1 MVITTLKLVSLQEV
15 VRGEVTRQAR
25 VIAAFDTCCGAKP
38 WKVVLG
44 MLLERNW
51 RGTGRESRALYT
63 LGDQGHA
70 GARCNIG
77 VFFFAQDM
85 NETVQILMFAVAQG
99 LFGLVPDWAG
109 AISEVTVHV
118 RAAQDNA
125 QAQLTLPSSIC
136 EAIASPNRWRLCAFH
151 SRLCSFH
158 SRLCSRLCSS
168 SVHSGRVYFPR
179 LWHAGQEILR
189 LIMLNSSLLGLSAML
204 TVELAPICGPG

>member
-1 MVITTLKLVSLQEV
+1 MRHRHPLIEAWSGVYAQSSRPTDVITTLKLVSLQEV

-77 VFFFAQDM
+77 VFFLHR
-85 NETVQILMFAVAQG
+85 I
-99 LFGLVPDWAG
+99 
-109 AISEVTVHV
+109 
-118 RAAQDNA
+118 
-125 QAQLTLPSSIC
+125 
-136 EAIASPNRWRLCAFH
+136 
-151 SRLCSFH
+151 
-158 SRLCSRLCSS
+158 
-168 SVHSGRVYFPR
+168 
-179 LWHAGQEILR
+179 
-189 LIMLNSSLLGLSAML
+189 
-204 TVELAPICGPG
+204 

>member
-25 VIAAFDTCCGAKP
+25 VSAAFDTCCGARP
-38 WKVVLG
+38 WKLVLG

-99 LFGLVPDWAG
+99 LFGLVPVWAG

-118 RAAQDNA
+118 RRRAGQ
-125 QAQLTLPSSIC
+125 
-136 EAIASPNRWRLCAFH
+136 R
-151 SRLCSFH
+151 
-158 SRLCSRLCSS
+158 SS
-168 SVHSGRVYFPR
+168 STHSAQFYMRGDSVTQQMEAVRF
-179 LWHAGQEILR
+179 
-189 LIMLNSSLLGLSAML
+189 SL
-204 TVELAPICGPG
+204 